1 MNVAPEKPRGLIW
14 SRLDRPGI
22 SRRQSGKGFSYRHAD
37 GKPIKAAA
45 TLARIRSLAIPPA
58 WKDVWI
64 SPEENSHIQAVGLDA
79 RGRRQYRYHA
89 KFREARDSSK
99 FDHMLAFASALPRLR
114 SRIHAD
120 MSKPGIGRD
129 KVLATVSHLLE
140 TTLIRVGNA
149 SYAKDNKSYG
159 LTTLLDRHVKIT
171 GTELKFEFT
180 GKSGK
185 TWKLGLKDRRI
196 ARLVRSCQELP
207 GQHLFQYLDDN
218 GQRQAVTSS
227 DVNAYLKEIT
237 GDDITAKDF
246 RTWTGTVLAAL
257 ALAQFEPAG
266 TETTAKANVR
276 AAIETVAE
284 RLGNTPTVCRKCYV
298 HPDLIDAYLDGE
310 LQLRFRGRA
319 AGPKSRSS
327 HGLRPEEAAVLAFL
341 QARLDRSVK
350 RAA

>member
-1 MNVAPEKPRGLIW
+1 MNTSEKPRGLIW

-22 SRRQSGKGFSYRHAD
+22 SRRRSGKGFSYRHAD
-37 GKPIKAAA
+37 GKQIKAAA
-45 TLARIRSLAIPPA
+45 TLKRIRLLAIPPA
-58 WKDVWI
+58 WEDVWI

-114 SRIHAD
+114 SRIRAD

-129 KVLATVSHLLE
+129 KVLATVTHLLE
-140 TTLIRVGNA
+140 TTLVRVGNA

-185 TWKLGLKDRRI
+185 TWKLGFKDRRI

-246 RTWTGTVLAAL
+246 RTWTGTILAAL
-257 ALAQFEPAG
+257 ALTQFEPPD
-266 TETTAKANVR
+266 TETMAKANVR
-276 AAIETVAE
+276 AAIETVAK

-298 HPDLIDAYLDGE
+298 HPDLIDAYLDSE
-310 LQLRFRGRA
+310 LQLRLRGRTT
-319 AGPKSRSS
+319 GSKSKPS

-341 QARLDRSVK
+341 QARANRSVK